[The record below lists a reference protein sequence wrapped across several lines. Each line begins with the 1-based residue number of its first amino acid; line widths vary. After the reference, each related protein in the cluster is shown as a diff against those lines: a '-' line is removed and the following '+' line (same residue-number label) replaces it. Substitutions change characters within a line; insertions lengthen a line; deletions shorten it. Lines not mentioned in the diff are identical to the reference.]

1 MVARLSKQVPLKSGV
16 DQVLQYLSKAA
27 VPAVVA
33 TSTTTD
39 IAIAN
44 LKLPS
49 LFDYMTAVLG
59 GEQVE
64 QGKPSPEIYLK
75 AADFAGC
82 DARECAAFKT
92 AFPVL

>member
-1 MVARLSKQVPLKSGV
+1 MPLKSGV
-16 DQVLQYLSKAA
+16 DQVLQFLSKAA

-33 TSTTTD
+33 TSSPTD
-39 IAIAN
+39 IAKAN
-44 LKLPS
+44 LKLLS

-75 AADFAGC
+75 AAGFAGC